1 MSKRKSEREKL
12 MAGTSRPDRKRTEP
26 THTAAV
32 PTPPDWLPRY
42 AKTVFRRTAKLLA
55 EAGVLSQLDR
65 DVLSVYSVAVSRWR
79 DAEKAMDEARVY
91 QRTRSGY
98 SQVSAQYTVASR
110 ARAEVLSAA
119 QQLGLSPT
127 ARARLEKVTPTSDAD
142 DPWALRNPFIINP
155 RHELS
160 A

>member
-1 MSKRKSEREKL
+1 MSRKKSEHSKRIS
-12 MAGTSRPDRKRTEP
+12 GTARPDRKRPEP

-65 DVLSVYSVAVSRWR
+65 DALCVYSVAVSRWR
-79 DAEKAMDEARVY
+79 DAENAMDDARVY

-110 ARAEVLSAA
+110 ARAEVLAA
-119 QQLGLSPT
+119 AEKLGLTPT
-127 ARARLEKVTPTSDAD
+127 SRGKLEKVVPAFDED
-142 DPWALRNPFIINP
+142 DEWLFRNPFAINAATE
-155 RHELS
+155 HM